1 MQAKANDVWTVS
13 DNSTSISA
21 FANPASNIVVLD
33 EASLKDVNGGAIW
46 IPIAVAAGRCA
57 ASTAC
62 RAGVLAA
69 AGAAAA
75 WVGYENNR
83 V

>member
-1 MQAKANDVWTVS
+1 MQD
-13 DNSTSISA
+13 
-21 FANPASNIVVLD
+21 FASGNNNPGAHMCERNMGDCPEVRELSELEIAAVG
-33 EASLKDVNGGAIW
+33 GGAL
-46 IPIAVAAGRCA
+46 PLVGLALRCA

-62 RAGVLAA
+62 RVAVLAA

-75 WVGYENNR
+75 YVGYENNR